1 MNESFILEVGRASVA
16 LFIIVDPLGNVP
28 VFMSLTH
35 GMTHMQRKR
44 TLRTATIVAFAL
56 LLVFALVGQRV
67 LEIFGISLYS
77 FMIAGGILLLFLAM
91 KMLVA
96 GKWEEAVSPEDV
108 GAVPIAFPL
117 LVGPGAITS
126 AMMTLQSS
134 GLMVTLISVI
144 IVFGITWF
152 ILNFIER
159 IHSLLGK
166 TGSAVVSR
174 VMAVFLAA
182 IAVGF
187 IINGVKHSF

>member
-1 MNESFILEVGRASVA
+1 VNESFILEVGRASVA

-35 GMTHMQRKR
+35 GMTPMQRKR

>member
-1 MNESFILEVGRASVA
+1 MA

-35 GMTHMQRKR
+35 GMTPMQRKR

>member
-35 GMTHMQRKR
+35 GMTPMQRKR

>member
-1 MNESFILEVGRASVA
+1 
-16 LFIIVDPLGNVP
+16 
-28 VFMSLTH
+28 
-35 GMTHMQRKR
+35 
-44 TLRTATIVAFAL
+44 